1 MKKTNK
7 WYLKKGTFEKYE
19 INPFVEKAIET
30 IAENRVVKKQFMRGD
45 KAITSRVINDDGEI
59 TGQSMFVRMVE
70 VDEDK
75 FAKLYLNELGILWD
89 MQKPALKLFSFVL
102 TALTPNNDQFYF
114 SMTKAMGYTGYKTTT
129 AVNNAISQL
138 LALGVLAK
146 TIEDN
151 WYFINP
157 LFIFNGSRVTF
168 AKTYVKKNKIITNPN
183 QISLLDQPGV
193 VDNSD
198 FLNETTE

>member
-1 MKKTNK
+1 MKKPNK
-7 WYLKKGTFEKYE
+7 WYLKKGNFEKYE

-30 IAENRVVKKQFMRGD
+30 IAENKVIKKQYMRGD
-45 KAITSRVINDDGEI
+45 KGITSHVVSQDGEI
-59 TGQSMFVRMVE
+59 VGQSMFVRMVE

-89 MQKPALKLFSFVL
+89 MQKPALKLFSFIL
-102 TALTPNNDQFYF
+102 TVLTPNSDQFYF
-114 SMTKAMGYTGYKTTT
+114 SVTKAMSYTGYKTVT

-146 TIEDN
+146 TTEDN

-157 LFIFNGSRVTF
+157 LFVFNGSRVTF
-168 AKTYVKKNKIITNPN
+168 AKTYVKKRKEINNPN
-183 QISLLDQPGV
+183 QMNLLDQPGV
-193 VDNSD
+193 IDND
-198 FLNETTE
+198 NFLNEN